1 MRVRLFTVDGDY
13 VSTFAAHIDEVGT
26 LLPPGGNGVVYAE
39 DHYYLYSK
47 FIRTL
52 LGPGPLPQGGRS
64 RAESCCSVPAA
75 ADGPGYSPVGGCSCP
90 SMMPSTPWPSR

>member
-52 LGPGPLPQGGRS
+52 LAPTDPRVQGLYRKAVE
-64 RAESCCSVPAA
+64 AERRAA
-75 ADGPGYSPVGGCSCP
+75 AP
-90 SMMPSTPWPSR
+90 SLPPPTDLATLL